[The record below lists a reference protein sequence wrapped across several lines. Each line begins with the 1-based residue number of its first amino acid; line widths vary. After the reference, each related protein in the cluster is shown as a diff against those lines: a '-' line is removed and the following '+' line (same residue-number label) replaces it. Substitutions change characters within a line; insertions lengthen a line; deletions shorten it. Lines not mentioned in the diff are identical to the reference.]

1 MGMRIL
7 EVELLLRE
15 KLPRVLADL
24 VIAFASTPVAPW
36 DPYDLWVPEYDENG
50 DYGHVPMCP
59 VELPLFA

>member
-1 MGMRIL
+1 MGMRLL

-24 VIAFASTPVAPW
+24 VIAFATTPAPW
-36 DPYDLWVPEYDENG
+36 DPYDLWVPEYDSNG